1 MVLAEGGGIL
11 VAVVQVV
18 GLGFVKVE
26 GRLRGGA
33 RLVDRIVDYR
43 HLRAGATSV
52 DRIVGLRSLETY
64 LLAEGLLLNRE
75 SFAALERP
83 SSPEYT

>member
-1 MVLAEGGGIL
+1 MVLVGGGGVL
-11 VAVVQVV
+11 VVGVV

-26 GRLRGGA
+26 VYLRGGA

-43 HLRAGATSV
+43 HLRAAATSV
-52 DRIVGLRSLETY
+52 DRIVGLRSFETY
-64 LLAEGLLLNRE
+64 RLAEGLLLNRE